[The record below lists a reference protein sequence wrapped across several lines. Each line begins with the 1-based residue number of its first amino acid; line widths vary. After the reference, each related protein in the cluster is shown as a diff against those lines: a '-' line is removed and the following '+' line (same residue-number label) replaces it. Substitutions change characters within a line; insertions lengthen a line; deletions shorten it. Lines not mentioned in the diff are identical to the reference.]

1 MFTKPFVKH
10 LAPALLA
17 GLALRL
23 FFIWHFPF
31 SSGDTA
37 YYEELARNW
46 LYHGVYG
53 FYSHGQL
60 LPSDARA
67 PGYPAFLA
75 EIYFLAGTGRKAVML
90 AQAFVDL
97 ATCVLAAGI
106 AARLAAGAPGEI
118 RSRVAAA
125 ALWLTAL
132 CPFTANYSAVPQTE
146 VLATLF
152 TTLALLIFLSPAGMA
167 LDRIASNRDLLRAVR
182 NWLAGGLVVGLGTL
196 VRPETPLLLG
206 TVLIVLWL
214 RYRRRTNWGILAV
227 ATLWLIVGL
236 LLPLAPWA
244 ARNAVNLGR
253 VQFLAPRYAET
264 FGDVL
269 PTGFYA
275 WTKTWMFR
283 FQDAY
288 LFTWKLPSQPIDLKN
303 LPSYAADSP
312 EELSRVS
319 SLLERYNRARGMTR
333 SLDLEFAELARQRAR
348 RHPIRTYVWIPIERA
363 AAIWFSPRIALLPY
377 SGKLWPL
384 SESHRSDPTGFAVT
398 LGFALLNVLCVVMGL
413 AAAWSLRTNPGIL
426 LIVAFI
432 LIRTAFLTQLQTCEP
447 RYVSVCFPALLAMG
461 AQLSHAPR
469 IGWKRPPAVESYFT
483 LTLTSIFPFAAIC
496 TLSPLAMYFCS
507 TSGSAHSKSQPSSM
521 AMSVYRP
528 GTTKF
533 SANVPSESAW
543 SRRNSAGL
551 LFKSSGA
558 RTIIAPGAGLSFLSA
573 IPAIFAVP
581 LAAVI
586 VTFTSCAVAI

>member
-1 MFTKPFVKH
+1 MLPKSLYKH
-10 LAPALLA
+10 ILPALLA

-31 SSGDTA
+31 HSGDTA

-75 EIYFLAGTGRKAVML
+75 GIYFLAGTGRQAVML

-106 AARLAAGAPGEI
+106 ATRLAAGTSDAT

-132 CPFTANYSAVPQTE
+132 CPFTANYTAVPQTE
-146 VLATLF
+146 VLATFF
-152 TTLALLIFLSPAGMA
+152 TTLALLIFLSPAGMM
-167 LDRIASNRDLLRAVR
+167 LDRIASKNDLRRAAK
-182 NWLAGGLVVGLGTL
+182 NWFAAGLVVGLGTL

-206 TVLIVLWL
+206 AVLIVLWL
-214 RYRRRTNWGILAV
+214 RYRRPANWRRLTV
-227 ATLWLIVGL
+227 ATLWMIVGL

-244 ARNAVNLGR
+244 ARNAVSLGR

-264 FGDVL
+264 YGDVL

-283 FQDAY
+283 FRDAY
-288 LFTWKLPSQPIDLKN
+288 LFTWKLPSQPIDLKDI
-303 LPSYAADSP
+303 PSYAVDSP
-312 EELSRVS
+312 EEFARVA
-319 SLLERYNRARGMTR
+319 SLLDRYNRMPGMTR
-333 SLDLEFAELARQRAR
+333 SLDLEFAALARERAK
-348 RHPIRTYVWIPIERA
+348 RHPIRTYAWIPIERA
-363 AAIWFSPRIALLPY
+363 AAMWFTPRIALLPY

-384 SESHRSDPTGFAVT
+384 SESHRSNPTDFGVT
-398 LGFALLNVLCVVMGL
+398 FGLALLNVLYIGMAV
-413 AAAWSLRTNPGIL
+413 AAAWFWRTNQGIQL
-426 LIVAFI
+426 VVAFI

-447 RYVSVCFPALLAMG
+447 RYVLVCFPALLAIG
-461 AQLSHAPR
+461 AQLGR
-469 IGWKRPPAVESYFT
+469 VYKQGGPAE
-483 LTLTSIFPFAAIC
+483 
-496 TLSPLAMYFCS
+496 
-507 TSGSAHSKSQPSSM
+507 K
-521 AMSVYRP
+521 
-528 GTTKF
+528 
-533 SANVPSESAW
+533 
-543 SRRNSAGL
+543 
-551 LFKSSGA
+551 
-558 RTIIAPGAGLSFLSA
+558 
-573 IPAIFAVP
+573 
-581 LAAVI
+581 
-586 VTFTSCAVAI
+586 